1 MEKTCKS
8 CIDNDCCD
16 ECIEYGGD
24 YYRDENGDIICRCL
38 ECPDGPCQDQED
50 E

>member
-1 MEKTCKS
+1 MPNDKEN
-8 CIDNDCCD
+8 IDSCD

-24 YYRDENGDIICRCL
+24 YYRDENGEIICRCL
-38 ECPDGPCQDQED
+38 ECPDGPCQDQEN